1 MNPVHISANRHMPRN
16 KITTAKYTTINF
28 IPKNLLNQFKKAPNV
43 YFLLIC
49 YLQTIPLIS
58 ISANK
63 PVMAFPLVIIVFISM
78 MKDAFEDFQ
87 RHKSDSQENNTTS
100 EVLDANK

>member
-1 MNPVHISANRHMPRN
+1 
-16 KITTAKYTTINF
+16 
-28 IPKNLLNQFKKAPNV
+28 
-43 YFLLIC
+43 
-49 YLQTIPLIS
+49 
-58 ISANK
+58 
-63 PVMAFPLVIIVFISM
+63 MAFPLVIIVFISM

>member
-1 MNPVHISANRHMPRN
+1 MPRN
-16 KITTAKYTTINF
+16 MITTSKYSVINF
-28 IPKNLLNQFKKAPNV
+28 IPKNLMNQFKKLPNC

-63 PVMAFPLVIIVFISM
+63 PVMAFPLVVIVFVSM
-78 MKDAFEDFQ
+78 LKDAFEDYQ
-87 RHKSDSQENNTTS
+87 RHKSDN
-100 EVLDANK
+100 

>member
-1 MNPVHISANRHMPRN
+1 MPRN
-16 KITTAKYTTINF
+16 MINTAKYTALNF
-28 IPKNLLNQFKKAPNV
+28 VPKNLLNQFKKLPNV

-63 PVMAFPLVIIVFISM
+63 PVMAFPLVIIVCISM
-78 MKDAFEDFQ
+78 LKDAFEDYQ
-87 RHKSDSQENNTTS
+87 RHKSD
-100 EVLDANK
+100 A